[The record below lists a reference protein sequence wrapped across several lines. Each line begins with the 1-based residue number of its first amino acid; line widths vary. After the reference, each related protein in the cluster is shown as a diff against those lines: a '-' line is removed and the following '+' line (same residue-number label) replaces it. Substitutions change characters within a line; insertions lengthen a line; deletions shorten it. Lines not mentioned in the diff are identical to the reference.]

1 MCCTPPQQDPDIT
14 KLDMGKIKGLPQTR
28 ILGLDLQ
35 KFLRQ
40 TAQEE
45 LRQQI
50 KLRQNLNQP
59 ETTK

>member
-1 MCCTPPQQDPDIT
+1 MNS
-14 KLDMGKIKGLPQTR
+14 KLVLIYQLPVEYNKGLPQTR